1 MIQLLTG
8 DCAMTRERSEAD
20 LCARLGGLPP
30 DYVYLHTC
38 HRVEWYYGDGATP
51 APIAAH
57 LCRVITGLDS
67 PLIGETDIHGQVKH
81 AYRTA
86 VAARH
91 VSGGL
96 HRLFQRALRIG
107 RCVRRQTRL
116 GAGALSYSRLA
127 FECIGARCAAFP
139 RARVVLIGAH
149 ALHQQLLRMLIAAG
163 CPSITLVNR
172 TLARAEHMACT
183 HGCQAAPI
191 EDLARV
197 LARAD
202 VLVSATRAPHP
213 IVSASIVPRQHR
225 ILVLDLAV
233 PADVDAATHALPNVT
248 MFTLAELER
257 RAGDNHLQR
266 RTAARVA
273 EAIIVQELRRWF
285 ADRPWRNE
293 MAA

>member
-8 DCAMTRERSEAD
+8 DCAMSRACNEAV
-20 LCARLGGLPP
+20 LCTRLGGLPP

-38 HRVEWYYGDGATP
+38 HRVELYYGDGATP

-67 PLIGETDIHGQVKH
+67 PLVGETDIHGQVKQ

-96 HRLFQRALRIG
+96 HQLFQRALRIG
-107 RCVRRQTRL
+107 RCVRRQARL
-116 GAGALSYSRLA
+116 GVGALSYSRLA
-127 FECIGARCAAFP
+127 FECVRARCAVFP

-149 ALHQQLLRMLIAAG
+149 TLHQQLLRMMIAAG
-163 CPSITLVNR
+163 CPTITLVNR
-172 TLARAEHMACT
+172 TLARAERMARI
-183 HGCQAAPI
+183 HGCQAAPL
-191 EDLARV
+191 EDLAGV

-213 IVSASIVPRQHR
+213 IVPAAIVPRNHR

-233 PADVDAATHALPNVT
+233 PADVDAATRALPNVT
-248 MFTLAELER
+248 ICTLAELER
-257 RAGDNHLQR
+257 RAGDNDVQR
-266 RTAARVA
+266 RAAARAA
-273 EAIIVQELRRWF
+273 EAIMARELQRWF
-285 ADRPWRNE
+285 ADCPRRNE